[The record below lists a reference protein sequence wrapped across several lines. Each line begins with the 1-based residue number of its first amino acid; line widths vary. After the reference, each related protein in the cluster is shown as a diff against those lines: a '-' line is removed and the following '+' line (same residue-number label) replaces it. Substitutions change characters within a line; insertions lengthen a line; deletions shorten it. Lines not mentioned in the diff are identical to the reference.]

1 MNVYKKILYIT
12 LIAISFNAK
21 GQLSYGNEQFLF
33 NPVLINPSL
42 AGLHNGQAQLGYD
55 ARWLGIDGAPRT
67 SFLRFD
73 KMFNGNTGWDIA
85 VISDRVGPISSISIA
100 NAFAYHLKI
109 TENSN
114 LSFGL
119 RHHLSQNYF
128 NINPQ
133 LLVDQNDPLLL
144 TEQTGVP
151 VNNFDASLAFINT
164 SKFMIGFSYRN
175 LIQQPRF
182 RNTNSSLPSPIQQS
196 ILSVN
201 GWFNQD
207 FDGFAIEAFGNFSAS
222 PNLPTTIQI
231 GVLGSVQGKFGAG
244 LNFSPN
250 NFIGI
255 LAYVRATER
264 INVFY
269 NYNLPISDIS
279 KVSKQSH
286 GVGVGFRIGKETLKT
301 GTFFIQ
307 PTNESSI
314 NRLF

>member
-1 MNVYKKILYIT
+1 MNVFKKIIYIAFLT
-12 LIAISFNAK
+12 ISIKAS

-55 ARWLGIDGAPRT
+55 ARWLGVDGAPRT

-85 VISDRVGPISSISIA
+85 VISDRVGPISSISVS
-100 NAFAYHLKI
+100 NAFAYHLRI
-109 TENSN
+109 TENTN

-119 RHHLSQNYF
+119 RHHLTQNYF

-133 LLVDQNDPLLL
+133 LLIDQNDPLLL
-144 TEQTGVP
+144 SEQTGVP
-151 VNNFDASLAFINT
+151 VNNFDASFAFMNT

-175 LIQQPRF
+175 LIPQPRF
-182 RNTNSSLPSPIQQS
+182 RNTSSTLPSPIQHS
-196 ILSVN
+196 IISVN

-231 GVLGSVQGKFGAG
+231 GALGSVQGKFGAG
-244 LNFSPN
+244 LNFSPG
-250 NFIGI
+250 NFVGI
-255 LAYVRATER
+255 LAYVRATEK

-269 NYNLPISDIS
+269 NYNLPISDIA

-286 GVGVGFRIGKETLKT
+286 GVGIGFRVGKETLKA

-307 PTNESSI
+307 PTNESTT